1 MKSIT
6 SKMTTLHNGTV
17 IPSLGY
23 RVDKDN
29 KDESH
34 SPFDFDYEDHLFILM
49 MFSPHDQLTRR
60 IGDLL
65 QMNLRDYNQ
74 DKNIIIGN

>member
-6 SKMTTLHNGTV
+6 SQMTTLHNGTV

-29 KDESH
+29 KDEI
-34 SPFDFDYEDHLFILM
+34 YENVLCRLIR
-49 MFSPHDQLTRR
+49 TV
-60 IGDLL
+60 
-65 QMNLRDYNQ
+65 
-74 DKNIIIGN
+74 KN